1 MSLAD
6 TWSRKVQVIG
16 EDNKSEPQ
24 EAVTLSR
31 VITSDR
37 YLLNSKLWLEQAF
50 RPAAMNWRSD
60 NE

>member
-6 TWSRKVQVIG
+6 TWDRKVQVIG

-31 VITSDR
+31 MISSDR
-37 YLLNSKLWLEQAF
+37 FLGGRMMGGRARDES
-50 RPAAMNWRSD
+50 
-60 NE
+60 

>member
-1 MSLAD
+1 MG
-6 TWSRKVQVIG
+6 RKVQVIG